1 MEKNK
6 TFKKKNYIRVLIDYD
21 QIKCYIKQTKI
32 CLDNEGAHLI
42 SPNDKNIKIGQINEW
57 NYLKRK

>member
-6 TFKKKNYIRVLIDYD
+6 TFKKKNYSRVLIKLH

-42 SPNDKNIKIGQINEW
+42 SPNAKNIKIVKINE
-57 NYLKRK
+57 